1 MSSLNFFSKLFGGL
15 TSAYGTY
22 ELSGARRS
30 DGKAEGRALTK
41 KADVTLESKNILMVN
56 CL

>member
-1 MSSLNFFSKLFGGL
+1 MSSLNFFSELFGGL

-22 ELSGARRS
+22 ELSGARRA

-41 KADVTLESKNILMVN
+41 KADVT
-56 CL
+56 